1 MSNADF
7 AKSVTPGLILPLAIV
22 AICYLKCRVATN
34 IINWLKVKSRWF
46 KNYIFAKKCIF
57 TCFWIFKYC
66 FYYSFTLYYCTSFY
80 SSGFF
85 QYQLDVRQFRS
96 RSGPTF
102 GSKIFAKV
110 ISRQQKLPQ
119 AAKSLKIQNNLLILL
134 SG

>member
-85 QYQLDVRQFRS
+85 STNLMSDSLDPGQADIWVQNICKGYQQTTKVA
-96 RSGPTF
+96 P
-102 GSKIFAKV
+102 GSKEFK
-110 ISRQQKLPQ
+110 KY
-119 AAKSLKIQNNLLILL
+119 KITC
-134 SG
+134 